1 MRLSFFFVFNIVA
14 LFNVI
19 HINAFV
25 VPVLPVTTTRSRENV
40 VGIVMGSSSR
50 DRTGRGCRRKTS
62 STRSTTAFL
71 LCQRN
76 QGRDR
81 DRFTHGPIIMMTA
94 AVERDDDSMS
104 MGIDCMNN
112 TSDIIGDTMM
122 NRKYNVYNHNEDND
136 NVNDGIVAIPT
147 TTTATTV
154 ETESSRRS
162 FLTKATAITS
172 TTTSLV
178 MTSMLVS
185 PVTAATTTTTT
196 TTAYT
201 IDSYSPMIKN
211 RGSKRDESSKGIG
224 NNGSTSSME
233 SVVFEYDT
241 NGKITIPLSY
251 TTAES
256 QGGGELVIS
265 YSVDGSKFR
274 AVVDTGSPFL
284 MIPGNCGQNT
294 RIKSGCYQNQGT
306 SVKGLPPTIEIFDNF
321 QGEVLWRKA
330 YFDWNNNNNS
340 NRNHKISTTTTDNN
354 SNSNNGNS
362 NSNDNQITTLSSS
375 TTAVLPQNQEKQMK
389 KQVIFGVVSESILSG
404 PGGVFF
410 GMIRDTD
417 KRIRPSFLGQTDV
430 QAFCINLR
438 SRQLP
443 TLTLSNRPLLV
454 ENTGIGNDST
464 GTTDYIPMTNIL
476 RRKYGDPVGHYTA
489 CAQSIY
495 VNGYPLATTTR
506 TTTEPDDVDASNS
519 NNNKKKK
526 PITTTI
532 LVIFDTGVT
541 GMVVS
546 RSLYEEQY
554 FLARKRREKTLFG
567 SVEINFTSQFGQII
581 SLTNKKNTNTNT
593 NNKKK
598 KNSLS
603 SSSSSSQQMIV
614 TPFDPGETWKKFPK
628 DNNTNIVH
636 LIVMGLAFL
645 EDRILTVDINKER
658 LWVESDMAD

>member
-1 MRLSFFFVFNIVA
+1 MRLLALFFFVFNTVA
-14 LFNVI
+14 LFNGI

-40 VGIVMGSSSR
+40 VGIVIGSSSR
-50 DRTGRGCRRKTS
+50 DRTDRGCRRKTS
-62 STRSTTAFL
+62 STCSTTASL
-71 LCQRN
+71 LYQRN

-81 DRFTHGPIIMMTA
+81 DQFTHDPVIMMTV
-94 AVERDDDSMS
+94 AVERDEDGMS
-104 MGIDCMNN
+104 MGMDCMNN
-112 TSDIIGDTMM
+112 TSDIVGNTMM

-136 NVNDGIVAIPT
+136 NVHDGTVAIPT
-147 TTTATTV
+147 STTATTV

-172 TTTSLV
+172 TTTSFV

-185 PVTAATTTTTT
+185 PATAAATTTTTT
-196 TTAYT
+196 AYP
-201 IDSYSPMIKN
+201 IDSYSPLIMN
-211 RGSKRDESSKGIG
+211 RGSKMDESSTGIG
-224 NNGSTSSME
+224 NNESTDSME

-330 YFDWNNNNNS
+330 YFDWNNSNNNNS
-340 NRNHKISTTTTDNN
+340 NRNHKISTTTTTDNN
-354 SNSNNGNS
+354 SKSNNGNS
-362 NSNDNQITTLSSS
+362 ISDDNQITTLSSS
-375 TTAVLPQNQEKQMK
+375 TTAVLPQNQKKQMK

-438 SRQLP
+438 SRQSP

-454 ENTGIGNDST
+454 ENTGIGNGSA

-476 RRKYGDPVGHYTA
+476 RRKYDDPVGHYTA

-506 TTTEPDDVDASNS
+506 TTTEPDDVDDSN

-526 PITTTI
+526 PTTTTTTTTI

-554 FLARKRREKTLFG
+554 FLARKRKEKTLFG
-567 SVEINFTSQFGQII
+567 NVEINFTSQFGQII

-603 SSSSSSQQMIV
+603 SSSSQQMIV
-614 TPFDPGETWKKFPK
+614 TPFDPGETWVRYVICYVFFSLFCAPTKTSPPHF
-628 DNNTNIVH
+628 
-636 LIVMGLAFL
+636 
-645 EDRILTVDINKER
+645 
-658 LWVESDMAD
+658 

>member
-1 MRLSFFFVFNIVA
+1 MRLLFFFVFVFVFNIVA

-94 AVERDDDSMS
+94 AVERDEDSMS

-185 PVTAATTTTTT
+185 PVTAAATT

-211 RGSKRDESSKGIG
+211 RGSKMDESSKGIG

-330 YFDWNNNNNS
+330 YFDWNNNNNNNS

-362 NSNDNQITTLSSS
+362 NSNDNQVTTLSSS

-489 CAQSIY
+489 CAKSIY

-546 RSLYEEQY
+546 RSLYEEQ
-554 FLARKRREKTLFG
+554 
-567 SVEINFTSQFGQII
+567 
-581 SLTNKKNTNTNT
+581 
-593 NNKKK
+593 
-598 KNSLS
+598 
-603 SSSSSSQQMIV
+603 
-614 TPFDPGETWKKFPK
+614 
-628 DNNTNIVH
+628 
-636 LIVMGLAFL
+636 
-645 EDRILTVDINKER
+645 
-658 LWVESDMAD
+658 

>member
-1 MRLSFFFVFNIVA
+1 MRLLFFFVFVFVFNIVA

-94 AVERDDDSMS
+94 AVERDEDSMS

-185 PVTAATTTTTT
+185 PVTAAATT

-211 RGSKRDESSKGIG
+211 RGSKMDESSKGIG

-330 YFDWNNNNNS
+330 YFDWNNNNNNNS

-362 NSNDNQITTLSSS
+362 NSNDNQVTTLSSS
-375 TTAVLPQNQEKQMK
+375 TPAVLPQNQEKQMK

-546 RSLYEEQY
+546 RSLYEEQ
-554 FLARKRREKTLFG
+554 
-567 SVEINFTSQFGQII
+567 
-581 SLTNKKNTNTNT
+581 
-593 NNKKK
+593 
-598 KNSLS
+598 
-603 SSSSSSQQMIV
+603 
-614 TPFDPGETWKKFPK
+614 
-628 DNNTNIVH
+628 
-636 LIVMGLAFL
+636 
-645 EDRILTVDINKER
+645 
-658 LWVESDMAD
+658 

>member
-1 MRLSFFFVFNIVA
+1 MRLLFFFVFVFNIVA

-19 HINAFV
+19 HIHAFV

-62 STRSTTAFL
+62 STHSTTAFL

-94 AVERDDDSMS
+94 AVERDEDSMS

-185 PVTAATTTTTT
+185 PVTAAATT

-375 TTAVLPQNQEKQMK
+375 TTAVLPQNQKKQMK

-438 SRQLP
+438 SRQSP

-454 ENTGIGNDST
+454 ENTGIGNGSA

-554 FLARKRREKTLFG
+554 FLARKRKEKKLFG
-567 SVEINFTSQFGQII
+567 DVEINFTSQFGQVI
-581 SLTNKKNTNTNT
+581 SLTNKKNTNTN
-593 NNKKK
+593 NKNK
-598 KNSLS
+598 KNSLSSS